1 MELFMKYPQEVQNE
15 LLSELLSKAQNTETG
30 IRYDFRN
37 IENYEAFR
45 ANVPLSTYESMAS
58 QIDRCRKGIQN
69 IFWPSPIK
77 WFAKSSGTTNAKSK
91 FIPVSTEA
99 LEDCHYKAGKD
110 MLSLYFN
117 NNPDS
122 KLLSGKCLRLGGSH
136 ELYSENNSYFGDLSA
151 IIIQN
156 MPFWAELSSTP
167 SHKTSL
173 MSKWETKMQAIVQE
187 TLTENVTSLAGVPS
201 WMLLL
206 LQKVLKETGNK
217 HITEVWPDIEVYFHG
232 GVSFKPY
239 SDLYKSLFPNKG
251 FKFYEIYNASEGFF
265 GIQDRNNADD
275 LLLMLDYGIFYEFI
289 PFELNSKERELKAI
303 PLAEVALNTNYELV
317 ITTNAGLWR
326 YRIGDTLRFTN
337 LSPYRIQIT
346 GRKHPDQKFI
356 EVDTSNIL
364 FIAGGAFDG
373 IERHINKR
381 LNLQAIGYKTTV
393 EQNQVDK
400 ENMLQYITPRDV
412 RSFGLI
418 PEIIGRLPVLTFMKP
433 LDKETLLEI
442 LTAPKNALIKQYIHL
457 FDMDDIKLQ
466 FTSGALHYIVE
477 KSIEYK
483 LGARGLRSLCEA
495 VLNDAMFE
503 LPNSE
508 TKSTLGNYL

>member
-1 MELFMKYPQEVQNE
+1 MPTSLFHSIASWILKKRIHQMELFMKYPQEVQNE

-37 IENYEAFR
+37 IENYEAYR

-58 QIDRCRKGIQN
+58 QIERCRKGTQN

-122 KLLSGKCLRLGGSH
+122 QLLSGKCLRLGGSH

-173 MSKWETKMQAIVQE
+173 MSEWETKMQAIVQE

-206 LQKVLKETGNK
+206 LQKVLKETGSK

-265 GIQDRNNADD
+265 GIQDRNDADD

-326 YRIGDTLRFTN
+326 YRIGDTVRFTN

-346 GRKHPDQKFI
+346 GRTKH
-356 EVDTSNIL
+356 
-364 FIAGGAFDG
+364 
-373 IERHINKR
+373 HINAFGEELIIDNAERALSKVSSQTQSVVSNYSAAPIFMENNTKGAHEWMVEFEKEPDDLTLFSKLLDQALQEENSDYEAKR
-381 LNLQAIGYKTTV
+381 NSSLNPLQLHKAKKGLFYQWLSSKNKLGGQHKI
-393 EQNQVDK
+393 
-400 ENMLQYITPRDV
+400 PRLSNS
-412 RSFGLI
+412 R
-418 PEIIGRLPVLTFMKP
+418 E
-433 LDKETLLEI
+433 LLEE
-442 LTAPKNALIKQYIHL
+442 LL
-457 FDMDDIKLQ
+457 KLNQ
-466 FTSGALHYIVE
+466 
-477 KSIEYK
+477 
-483 LGARGLRSLCEA
+483 
-495 VLNDAMFE
+495 
-503 LPNSE
+503 P
-508 TKSTLGNYL
+508 